1 MDQAKHKAGF
11 GTWLRRT
18 WTMVMLALEGMDR
31 SPMEDVSNRLNRLER
46 EMAALKNVIFFFFFF
61 FFFLKKKKKKKKKK

>member
-18 WTMVMLALEGMDR
+18 WNALMCAFEGMDR
-31 SPMEDVSNRLNRLER
+31 SPMEEVIDRLDRLER
-46 EMAALKNVIFFFFFF
+46 DRRAPVVLRRSQGRRKNG
-61 FFFLKKKKKKKKKK
+61 

>member
-18 WTMVMLALEGMDR
+18 WTMVMLALEGIDR
-31 SPMEDVSNRLNRLER
+31 STMEDVIDRLDRLER
-46 EMAALKNVIFFFFFF
+46 DRRAPVVLRRSQGRRKGGGRMASGE
-61 FFFLKKKKKKKKKK
+61 

>member
-18 WTMVMLALEGMDR
+18 WTMVMLALEAMDR
-31 SPMEDVSNRLNRLER
+31 SPMEEVIDRLDRLEQDR
-46 EMAALKNVIFFFFFF
+46 RAPVMLRRSQRRRKGGGRMASGA
-61 FFFLKKKKKKKKKK
+61 

>member
-18 WTMVMLALEGMDR
+18 WTMVMLALEGIDR
-31 SPMEDVSNRLNRLER
+31 SPMEDVSDRLNRLER
-46 EMAALKNVIFFFFFF
+46 EMAALKNVRD
-61 FFFLKKKKKKKKKK
+61 

>member
-18 WTMVMLALEGMDR
+18 WTMVMLALEAMDR
-31 SPMEDVSNRLNRLER
+31 SPMEEVIDRLDRLEQDRRAPVRLRTMARAEEGRR
-46 EMAALKNVIFFFFFF
+46 ENG
-61 FFFLKKKKKKKKKK
+61 

>member
-18 WTMVMLALEGMDR
+18 WTMVMLALEGIDR
-31 SPMEDVSNRLNRLER
+31 SPMEDIIDRLDRLER
-46 EMAALKNVIFFFFFF
+46 DRRAPAVLRRSQGRRKAGGRMASGA
-61 FFFLKKKKKKKKKK
+61 